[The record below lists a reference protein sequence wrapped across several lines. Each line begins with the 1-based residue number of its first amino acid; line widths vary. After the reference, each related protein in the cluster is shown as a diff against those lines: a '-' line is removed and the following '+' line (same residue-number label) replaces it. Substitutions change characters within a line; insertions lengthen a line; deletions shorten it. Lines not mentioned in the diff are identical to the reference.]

1 MAKPETR
8 SGVELMGMSQ
18 ENSPGEA
25 IRLVWTLATLETA
38 KRLLQDL
45 DLPRT
50 EHRLA
55 RARLQDLRL
64 RPVEDSP
71 VPPARVR
78 QCLPGPDPCA
88 FCREIL
94 AARKCSR
101 GARCG
106 GHPICARYRPPRN
119 RRALAGCGNR
129 YSRSLRKHAHRVPP
143 FPIAALDK
151 YRCLPR
157 RTAD

>member
-1 MAKPETR
+1 M
-8 SGVELMGMSQ
+8 LQ
-18 ENSPGEA
+18 ENSPGKA

-71 VPPARVR
+71 VPPARAPR
-78 QCLPGPDPCA
+78 HSQCPGPCA
-88 FCREIL
+88 FSQETL
-94 AARKCSR
+94 
-101 GARCG
+101 GARN
-106 GHPICARYRPPRN
+106 RLPRN
-119 RRALAGCGNR
+119 QRALAGCGNR
-129 YSRSLRKHAHRVPP
+129 CSRWQRKRARRARP
-143 FPIAALDK
+143 FPIVASDK
-151 YRCLPR
+151 YLCLPR
-157 RTAD
+157 RIADGDV

>member
-1 MAKPETR
+1 M
-8 SGVELMGMSQ
+8 LQ
-18 ENSPGEA
+18 ENSPGKA

-71 VPPARVR
+71 VPPARAPR
-78 QCLPGPDPCA
+78 HSQCPGPCA
-88 FCREIL
+88 FSQETL

-106 GHPICARYRPPRN
+106 GCPICARYRLPRN
-119 RRALAGCGNR
+119 QRALAGCGNR
-129 YSRSLRKHAHRVPP
+129 CSRWQRKRARRARP
-143 FPIAALDK
+143 FPIVAADK
-151 YRCLPR
+151 YLCLPR
-157 RTAD
+157 LIADGDV